1 MSCICIAGENQTTL
15 NLVAKVLSASGMK
28 ILSVDKAHRAPSH
41 CVTSEHHVSQTALG
55 ISVTSE
61 RLGQVVQSAQS
72 RELVGWADVTSL
84 NALAEWVRIEPS
96 LYFVLVTS
104 KAADALA
111 HAIDDYDNE
120 LDVAQVIRQ
129 WQQSQQQILHFYY
142 RNRDRCVMVDGQDCL
157 ENVQDFV
164 HECKQGISVS
174 LQIPKDPLSV
184 WPKLENSVSLHFAQ
198 TLLGNYPE
206 AVSLENELATCIQT
220 FAQTRVV
227 FEQTKQQTAVQE
239 LLTQYRSQRAQSRTN
254 LEQWINENTKLL
266 SKVESIQA
274 ENKQLFQEYHDAKR
288 QIDIFS
294 EHAHA
299 DGKALARLESELE
312 IEKTRVAAALADLGE
327 FSKNNEQLFFELHD
341 AQLGLEQT
349 FERNGELEAQ
359 VKALDTQITN
369 SHTVAEVRKTELD
382 QALKKNSKLQD
393 KQNEVQ
399 AENEVLLTQFHES
412 LVDLETHILKNRVL
426 QDSIAV
432 EQSTVKALEVRLLEV
447 NGEYESLSQAH
458 VQWLA
463 EREILLE
470 QIEFKQDALSLQQQE
485 AERVATAH
493 QTQLAI
499 LTSQLALLN
508 GELLKIKEEFAAEG
522 LAKQTL
528 EKQVQTYSVQLNKL
542 DIEQQQWLVER
553 EHLASQMDA
562 KQSEFSV
569 LQDSHHALMLE
580 LAQTQSLA
588 QEQFGQNEFAT
599 SLLKNIELAKRTVE
613 SRLLRLL
620 QKYPMP
626 VVYERLEP
634 LGAPSG
640 DQLKTQWQLF
650 ALDTGK
656 LFVPSVLFSTILE
669 DRALGFSFSRQQA
682 ISNGLIRWPS
692 ILGTSIE
699 MVLSPV
705 GDATTGPI
713 RAETWLALA
722 TSDLEI
728 LAALLSAL
736 DKELTAGRI
745 EARFGS
751 SLSGQLLVG
760 LEAFKRL
767 ISETAST
774 FRYDQVRLKRAT
786 VNDDYEHL
794 WLEFENVSYNSV
806 RLSQFECRIAC
817 SELMSKRFGSFPKLE
832 FPSTDSSQ
840 TLSSWYVESH
850 DDFGDKL
857 ELRFAP
863 PELFDIEVWGKLSHD
878 DQGFIFGLLDRLPTI
893 LRELDLD
900 SVGLHRPWPQ
910 WNSVIEHMSKCLAP
924 AMTSHLLKD
933 APPVEPSAP
942 ADQGNASSLA
952 TKPDLSMLGEQS
964 ATAVSA
970 ALTSQT
976 LAKRPTSSA
985 FLSYLQ
991 ES

>member
-1 MSCICIAGENQTTL
+1 MSCICIAGENQTAL
-15 NLVAKVLSASGMK
+15 NLVAKVLSAGGMK
-28 ILSVDKAHRAPSH
+28 VLSVGEAHQAPLH
-41 CVTSEHHVSQTALG
+41 CVRSEPRVSQTDLG

-61 RLGQVVQSAQS
+61 RLSQVMQSAQS
-72 RELVGWADVTSL
+72 RELVGWADVSSL
-84 NALAEWVRIEPS
+84 NALAEWLRVEPS
-96 LYFVLVTS
+96 LHFVLVTS

-120 LDVAQVIRQ
+120 LDVGQVILQ
-129 WQQSQQQILHFYY
+129 WQQSHQKILHFYY
-142 RNRDRCVMVDGQDCL
+142 RYRDRCLLVEGQDCL
-157 ENVQDFV
+157 ENVREFV
-164 HECKQGISVS
+164 RECKQGFSVP
-174 LQIPKDPLSV
+174 LQIPKDQLSV

-198 TLLGNYPE
+198 TLLDSYPE
-206 AVSLENELATCIQT
+206 AVSLENEIATCIQT
-220 FAQTRVV
+220 FAQMRAT
-227 FEQTKQQTAVQE
+227 FEPIKQQVAEQD
-239 LLTQYRSQRAQSRTN
+239 LLTQYRSQRAQSQTN
-254 LEQWINENTKLL
+254 LEQWIDENTKLL

-274 ENKQLFQEYHDAKR
+274 ENQQLFQQYHEAKR
-288 QIDIFS
+288 QIDILS

-299 DGKALARLESELE
+299 DDKTLARLQAELE
-312 IEKTRVAAALADLGE
+312 VEKTRVAAALADLGD

-341 AQLGLEQT
+341 AQLGLEQS
-349 FERNGELEAQ
+349 FERNGELGAQ
-359 VKALDTQITN
+359 VKALGTELSAT
-369 SHTVAEVRKTELD
+369 HTLADVRKSELD
-382 QALKKNSKLQD
+382 QALQKNAKLQE

-399 AENEVLLTQFHES
+399 AENEVLLNQFHES

-432 EQSTVKALEVRLLEV
+432 EQSTVKDFEARLLEV

-485 AERVATAH
+485 AERVATVH

-499 LTSQLALLN
+499 LTSQSALLN
-508 GELLKIKEEFAAEG
+508 GELLKIKEEFADAR

-528 EKQVQTYSVQLNKL
+528 EKQVQTYSVQLNTL

-553 EHLASQMDA
+553 ERLASQMDA
-562 KQSEFSV
+562 KQSKLSE
-569 LQDSHHALMLE
+569 LQDAHHALMLE

-588 QEQFGQNEFAT
+588 QEQFGQNEITT
-599 SLLKNIELAKRTVE
+599 SMLKNIELEKRTVE

-634 LGAPSG
+634 LGAPAG
-640 DQLKTQWQLF
+640 DQLKIQWQLF

-656 LFVPSVLFSTILE
+656 LFGPSILFSTILE
-669 DRALGFSFSRQQA
+669 DRALGFSVSRQQA
-682 ISNGLIRWPS
+682 TSNGLIRWPS
-692 ILGTSIE
+692 ILESAAE

-728 LAALLSAL
+728 LDALSATL
-736 DKELTAGRI
+736 DQELTVGRI
-745 EARFGS
+745 EARLGP
-751 SLSGQLLVG
+751 SLSDQLLVG

-767 ISETAST
+767 ISETART
-774 FRYDQVRLKRAT
+774 FRYDRVRLKRAT

-794 WLEFENVSYNSV
+794 WLEFDNVSFNSV
-806 RLSQFECRIAC
+806 RLAQFECRIAC

-832 FPSTDSSQ
+832 FPSPDSSQ
-840 TLSSWYVESH
+840 TLNSWYAESR

-863 PELFDIEVWGKLSHD
+863 PDLFDIEVWGKLSND
-878 DQGFIFGLLDRLPTI
+878 DQGFIFSLLDRLPTI

-910 WNSVIEHMSKCLAP
+910 WNSVVEHMSKCLVP
-924 AMTSHLLKD
+924 ATTSLFLKD
-933 APPVEPSAP
+933 APPAEPPAP
-942 ADQGNASSLA
+942 ADQGHATSFA
-952 TKPDLSMLGEQS
+952 TKPDLSTLSERS
-964 ATAVSA
+964 ETAASA
-970 ALTSQT
+970 ALSSQA

-991 ES
+991 EP